1 MPSGRTRTGYVY
13 YDKERKSW
21 TARITYRDESGKVRN
36 IKRQVENRTEGKLF
50 LNKLLREI
58 EDHGEQI
65 IDGDSLTFKKLAGI
79 YEERKL
85 TPPVYK
91 GEAKVSGLRSHQSMK
106 VFLKALVEH
115 FGAKRIKSITH
126 SDLEN
131 FKLERLKTTTVRG
144 SERSITSVNRELQLM
159 RAVLNFA
166 KRNGWT
172 VNNPFEQGE
181 SLISQAQENRR
192 DRVLS
197 REEEM
202 RLLAACNGRR
212 AHLRSILICALDTGM
227 RRGEILQLRWKDVNI
242 EEGIIT
248 IRATTTKTM
257 RPRSVPM
264 STRLR
269 EELKRMKEK
278 APDDT
283 EFLVF
288 GIDSDVKH
296 GFTSACEKAGIED
309 FHFHDCRHTATTRL
323 AQSGLS
329 PLEVMRITGH
339 SQLTTLTRYFN
350 QTNEQLK
357 KAAAALDA
365 FNSMGIES
373 QVHDLG

>member
-1 MPSGRTRTGYVY
+1 MPTGRTRTGYVY

-36 IKRQVENRTEGKLF
+36 IKRQVENRTEGKQL
-50 LNKLLREI
+50 LNKILREI

-65 IDGDSLTFKKLAGI
+65 IDGDSMTFKKLAGI

-126 SDLEN
+126 SDLEK
-131 FKLERLKTTTVRG
+131 FKLDRLKTTTVRG

-166 KRNGWT
+166 KRNGWIA
-172 VNNPFEQGE
+172 NNPFEQGE

-227 RRGEILQLRWKDVNI
+227 RRGEILQLRWRDVNI
-242 EEGIIT
+242 EEGVIT

-257 RPRSVPM
+257 RPRSVPT

-269 EELKRMKEK
+269 EELKRMLEK
-278 APDDT
+278 APDDS
-283 EFLVF
+283 EFLIF

-296 GFTSACEKAGIED
+296 GFTSACEEAGIED

-329 PLEVMRITGH
+329 PLELMRITGH

-365 FNSMGIES
+365 FNSMRIEP
-373 QVHDLG
+373 

>member
-21 TARITYRDESGKVRN
+21 TARMTYRDESGKVRN
-36 IKRQVENRTEGKLF
+36 IKRQVENRTEGKQL

-65 IDGDSLTFKKLAGI
+65 IDGDSMTFKKLAEI

-106 VFLKALVEH
+106 VFLNALIEH
-115 FGAKRIKSITH
+115 FSAKRIKNITH
-126 SDLEN
+126 SDLEK
-131 FKLERLKTTTVRG
+131 FKLERLNTITIRG

-166 KRNGWT
+166 KRNGWIA
-172 VNNPFEQGE
+172 NNPFEQGE

-242 EEGIIT
+242 EEGVIT

-269 EELKRMKEK
+269 EELKRMREK
-278 APDDT
+278 APDDA

-296 GFTSACEKAGIED
+296 GFTSACEEAGIED
-309 FHFHDCRHTATTRL
+309 FHFHDCRHTSTTRL

-365 FNSMGIES
+365 FNSMGIEPH
-373 QVHDLG
+373 VHDLG

>member
-36 IKRQVENRTEGKLF
+36 IKRQVENRTEGKQILS
-50 LNKLLREI
+50 KLIREI
-58 EDHGEQI
+58 EEHGEQI
-65 IDGDSLTFKKLAGI
+65 IDGDSMTFKKLAEI

-85 TPPVYK
+85 MPPVYK
-91 GEAKVSGLRSHQSMK
+91 GETKVSGLRSHQTMK

-115 FGAKRIKSITH
+115 FGNKRIKLITH
-126 SDLEN
+126 SDLEK

-166 KRNGWT
+166 KRNGWI

-192 DRVLS
+192 DRVLN
-197 REEEM
+197 REEER

-227 RRGEILQLRWKDVNI
+227 RRGEILQLCWKDVNV

-264 STRLR
+264 TSRLR
-269 EELKRMKEK
+269 EEFNRMKET
-278 APDDT
+278 APDDP

-288 GIDSDVKH
+288 GIESDVKH
-296 GFTSACEKAGIED
+296 SFISACKASGVEE

-339 SQLTTLTRYFN
+339 SQLSTLTRYFN

-365 FNSMGIES
+365 FHAAGSES
-373 QVHDLG
+373 

>member
-21 TARITYRDESGKVRN
+21 TARITYRNESGKVRN
-36 IKRQVENRTEGKLF
+36 IKRQVENRTEGKQF

-65 IDGDSLTFKKLAGI
+65 IDGDSMTFKKLAEI

-115 FGAKRIKSITH
+115 FGAKHIKSITH
-126 SDLEN
+126 SDLEK

-166 KRNGWT
+166 KRNGWIA
-172 VNNPFEQGE
+172 NNPFEQGE

-269 EELKRMKEK
+269 EELKRMREK

-296 GFTSACEKAGIED
+296 GFTSACEEAGIED

-365 FNSMGIES
+365 FNSMGTES
-373 QVHDLG
+373 HVHDLG

>member
-1 MPSGRTRTGYVY
+1 MPTGRTRTGYVY

-36 IKRQVENRTEGKLF
+36 IKRQVENRTEGKQL
-50 LNKLLREI
+50 LNKILREI

-65 IDGDSLTFKKLAGI
+65 IDGDSMTFKKLAGI

-126 SDLEN
+126 SDLEK
-131 FKLERLKTTTVRG
+131 FKLDRLKTTTVRG

-166 KRNGWT
+166 KRNGWIA
-172 VNNPFEQGE
+172 NNPFEQGE

-227 RRGEILQLRWKDVNI
+227 RRGEILQLRWRDVNI
-242 EEGIIT
+242 EEGVIT

-269 EELKRMKEK
+269 EELKRMLEK
-278 APDDT
+278 APDDA

-296 GFTSACEKAGIED
+296 GFTSACEEAGIED

-323 AQSGLS
+323 AQCGLS

-365 FNSMGIES
+365 FNSMVS
-373 QVHDLG
+373 LR

>member
-36 IKRQVENRTEGKLF
+36 IKRQVENRTEGKQL

-65 IDGDSLTFKKLAGI
+65 INGDGMTFKKLAEI

-115 FGAKRIKSITH
+115 FGAKRIKNITH
-126 SDLEN
+126 SDLEK

-166 KRNGWT
+166 KRNGWIA
-172 VNNPFEQGE
+172 NNPFEQGE

-269 EELKRMKEK
+269 EELKRMREK

-296 GFTSACEKAGIED
+296 GFTSACEEAGIED

-365 FNSMGIES
+365 FNSMGIE
-373 QVHDLG
+373 QHVHDLG